1 MKLIVNTLDHF
12 EKTDGIV
19 EKYIPEYYS
28 RLTFDIDKKVN
39 DGAFVSISFDDE
51 VSIMSLLK
59 LLTISRVS
67 FILVTIET
75 DASSRLSKKNME
87 LIDGYL
93 KICNYE
99 KIDIQ
104 SDNILC
110 YGMMHRGLIYNG

>member
-12 EKTDGIV
+12 NKTDGIIK
-19 EKYIPEYYS
+19 KYLPYYYN
-28 RLTFDIDKKVN
+28 LITFEIDGNANSGV
-39 DGAFVSISFDDE
+39 FVSLYFDDE

-59 LLTISRVS
+59 LITMSRVS

-75 DASSRLSKKNME
+75 DESSRLSKKNME

-110 YGMMHRGLIYNG
+110 YGMMHRGLVYNG